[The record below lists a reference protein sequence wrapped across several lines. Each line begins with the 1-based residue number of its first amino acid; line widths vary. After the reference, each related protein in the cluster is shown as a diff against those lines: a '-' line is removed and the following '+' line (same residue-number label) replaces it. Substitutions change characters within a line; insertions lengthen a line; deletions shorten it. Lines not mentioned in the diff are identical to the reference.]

1 MLFRKTA
8 VLVFL
13 LGCFP
18 ALLYA
23 QLAPETPREKVDT
36 EVVNKIKEEGTK
48 NSKVMETLSFLTD
61 VYGPRLTAAPETKVA
76 GEWAKGR
83 LTEYGLQNAA
93 LEPWGPF
100 GRGWTVDRFS
110 ANIVAPTYSNLI
122 AYPKAWSPSTPK
134 AIRGTPVYFDAA
146 DEKDLERFKGKLRN
160 AIVLLAAPREVKASF
175 DPLAA
180 RKTDSEL
187 LALANGEGASFRSF
201 RAAAPASPDGSP
213 TPNALGG
220 PSGRFGQTPEQ
231 IAARAMQGK
240 KMQMIYEE
248 GAAFVLEPGRGDGGT
263 VFVSQA
269 SMPPRG
275 AGGPG
280 FGGPGAQSPWS
291 PEAANI
297 IPQAVLAV
305 EHYNRLVRMI
315 QKGAPV
321 EVEFDLQSKFHT
333 DPTAIFNVVAEIP
346 GTDLKDEV
354 VMLGGHFDSWHSG
367 TGATDNA
374 VGCGVAIEA
383 VRILKAL
390 NIQPRRTIRIALWT
404 GEEQGIYGSKA
415 YVAEHFGKAQG
426 GGGREGGGGP
436 GGPGGGGPGGQGGGG
451 GRKYE
456 LKPEHDKLAAYFN
469 LDNGTGK
476 VRGVYLQGNE
486 ACRPI
491 FRAWLAPFA
500 EMGASTIASSNT
512 GGTDHLSFDAVGL
525 PGFQFIQDQMEYD
538 TRTHHSN
545 MDVYE
550 RLQAE
555 DIKQSSMIMASF
567 VYHAAMRDE
576 KLPRKPLNG
585 EVVKP
590 AETPAAPA
598 AAAAAAAPATEAPA
612 GK

>member
-18 ALLYA
+18 ALLHA

-93 LEPWGPF
+93 LEKWGPF

-110 ANIVAPTYSNLI
+110 ANIVAPNYSNLI

-160 AIVLLAAPREVKASF
+160 AIVLLAPPREVKASF

-180 RKTDSEL
+180 RKTDAEL
-187 LALANGEGASFRSF
+187 LALANGEGSSFRSF

-213 TPNALGG
+213 QPNTLGG
-220 PSGRFGQTPEQ
+220 PSGRFGMTPEQ
-231 IAARAMQGK
+231 QAARAMQTS
-240 KMQMIYEE
+240 KMRMIYEE
-248 GAAFVLEPGRGDGGT
+248 GAAVILEPGRGDGGT
-263 VFVSQA
+263 VFVSQV
-269 SMPPRG
+269 SMPPG
-275 AGGPG
+275 GGPG
-280 FGGPGAQSPWS
+280 GGGRGGGASPWS
-291 PEAANI
+291 PDAAGA
-297 IPQAVLAV
+297 IPQLVLAV
-305 EHYNRLVRMI
+305 EHYNRLARML

-321 EVEFDLQSKFHT
+321 EVEIDLATKFHSDDST
-333 DPTAIFNVVAEIP
+333 IFNVVAEIP
-346 GTDLKDEV
+346 GTDLKEEL

-383 VRILKAL
+383 VLILQAL
-390 NIQPRRTIRIALWT
+390 GIKPRRTILIALWT
-404 GEEQGIYGSKA
+404 GEEQGLLGSRA
-415 YVAEHFGKAQG
+415 YVSEHFGKAQG
-426 GGGREGGGGP
+426 GGGRFGGGGP
-436 GGPGGGGPGGQGGGG
+436 PGAGGPGGGQGG
-451 GRKYE
+451 GRKFE
-456 LKPEHDKLAAYFN
+456 LKPEHDKFAAYFN

-476 VRGVYLQGNE
+476 IRGIYLQGNE

-491 FRAWLAPFA
+491 FRAWLSPFA
-500 EMGASTIASSNT
+500 DMGASTVASSNT
-512 GGTDHLSFDAVGL
+512 GGTDHQSFDGVGL

-555 DIKQSSMIMASF
+555 DIKQASIIMASF

-590 AETPAAPA
+590 TETPAAPA
-598 AAAAAAAPATEAPA
+598 AAATTTETPAA
-612 GK
+612 K